1 MKTLFS
7 RSDQGCVGVL
17 QVFFNKCYQ
26 ANHVEFPKEADCADT
41 LANSLVVSEFIVTA
55 TLLIVYVTLLNCVL
69 NKIKIFKLI
78 KNNI

>member
-26 ANHVEFPKEADCADT
+26 ANHVEFPKEADYTDT
-41 LANSLVVSEFIVTA
+41 LAKSLVVSELIITD
-55 TLLIVYVTLLNCVL
+55 TLLIVYVNCVL
-69 NKIKIFKLI
+69 NRIRIFKLI

>member
-7 RSDQGCVGVL
+7 RSDQGYVGVL

-26 ANHVEFPKEADCADT
+26 ANHVEFPKEADYTDT
-41 LANSLVVSEFIVTA
+41 LAKSLVVSEFIITD
-55 TLLIVYVTLLNCVL
+55 TLLKVYVNCVL
-69 NKIKIFKLI
+69 NKIRIFKLI